1 MPKISGHTQLLG
13 VIGDP
18 IAHTLSPAM
27 HNAALEHLGLNYVYV
42 PFGVKSQQLGV
53 AIAGLDALNVVGF
66 NVTIPHKETI
76 LPYLA
81 DVSDLAQQVGAVN
94 TVYRSEK
101 GWVGTNTDVHG
112 FLAPLR
118 QQSYPWS
125 EIAVLVLG
133 YGGAARAVVTACY
146 DLGCRQIYISGRQGE
161 RLEAFVASWPQITLH
176 PLPWSERATCLE
188 NVSLVV
194 NTTPIG
200 MSPHTSATPLTAE
213 DLAKLPATA
222 IVYDLI
228 YKPRPT
234 LLLQLAMARGLQT
247 FDGLAMLLHQGAAA
261 LEYWIGQPA
270 PTAIMATALETALGR
285 EK

>member
-27 HNAALEHLGLNYVYV
+27 HNAALEHLGLDYVYV
-42 PFGVKSQQLGV
+42 PFWVKPQQLGV

-66 NVTIPHKETI
+66 NVTLPHKETI

-146 DLGCRQIYISGRQGE
+146 DLGCRQDLYQ
-161 RLEAFVASWPQITLH
+161 
-176 PLPWSERATCLE
+176 WS
-188 NVSLVV
+188 
-194 NTTPIG
+194 
-200 MSPHTSATPLTAE
+200 
-213 DLAKLPATA
+213 
-222 IVYDLI
+222 
-228 YKPRPT
+228 PRGT
-234 LLLQLAMARGLQT
+234 ARGLCCQLAT
-247 FDGLAMLLHQGAAA
+247 DHAPSPFMVRAGQLFGESQPCGQYHPHWHESPYWHHPPHSRGLGTIAHHRHCL
-261 LEYWIGQPA
+261 
-270 PTAIMATALETALGR
+270 
-285 EK
+285 